1 LSLVIKR
8 GIILVGQNKIGGY
21 EMKKSNKKNN
31 NNNSKVNLMVG
42 IVIIILLSIS
52 IILQVVNGN
61 KEVAGTNSDASG
73 NWQEALESNDLQL
86 IYLGRPT
93 CGWCNK
99 IRPHLNYLSENY
111 DMPFV
116 YVNMDETTS
125 SDQTTIFNKLN
136 IDTNNFG
143 TPYLAVVKDGKKI
156 AEQVGFVEE
165 EQLFKFLQDN
175 NLISKS
181 ATYKASGITDQTE
194 EETQVDD
201 DSKYTNLT
209 FVDYAAYKKIYEGFG
224 KNILVI
230 GRSGCSYCSKY
241 KPVINEVA
249 KEEGLKIYYLDI
261 IKLTEDE
268 WNTLFEKDLADFV
281 KANQNWGT
289 PSTIIL
295 EDQKVV
301 DSFVGYTDKAAT
313 IKFYKKNGLIK

>member
-1 LSLVIKR
+1 
-8 GIILVGQNKIGGY
+8 
-21 EMKKSNKKNN
+21 MKKSNKKNN

-61 KEVAGTNSDASG
+61 KSNNDTAGSNEEASG
-73 NWQEALESNDLQL
+73 NWQEALKSEDLEL
-86 IYLGRPT
+86 IYIGRPT
-93 CGWCNK
+93 CSWCNK

-111 DMPFV
+111 NVSFV
-116 YVNMDETTS
+116 YVNMDKTTS
-125 SDQTTIFNKLN
+125 SDQTTIFSKLN

-175 NLISKS
+175 GLISKS
-181 ATYKASGITDQTE
+181 ATYEASGITDTTE
-194 EETQVDD
+194 EAQVDD
-201 DSKYTNLT
+201 DSLYTSLT
-209 FVDYAAYKKIYEGFG
+209 FIDYATYKNVYEGTG

-281 KANQNWGT
+281 KENEKWGT

-295 EDQKVV
+295 EDKKVV
-301 DSFVGYTDKAAT
+301 DSFVGYTDKAST